1 MLNLE
6 TNNLLLKF
14 NGVDESLRY
23 PTIREFASYEKR
35 VLSLEGDFEAI
46 VEEGLNFLISLGLSK
61 STCDKLELSH
71 VETITEKL
79 RSPKKK

>member
-6 TNNLLLKF
+6 TNRLVLKF
-14 NGVDESLRY
+14 NGVEETLRY

-35 VLSLEGDFEAI
+35 VLALNNDFEAI
-46 VEEGLNFLISLGLSK
+46 VEEGLGFLMGLGLSK
-61 STCDKLELSH
+61 ETCDQLELNH
-71 VETITEKL
+71 VETITETL